1 MRRLLW
7 SLTLPMSP
15 REVRGLH
22 SPTYPHCRGC
32 WDVITHCRWTLS
44 RCSGMR
50 FFPVQLFQFHQSPS
64 SSGWFLACPSFSSPV
79 GVRLKA
85 TLGILLLGKLR
96 TWPGHRNL
104 RFIISSDIFFFMPSL
119 SLYSSNNVCDL
130 SQFCVTLRHS
140 EPLKKHVLYTAV
152 VKPDLSS
159 RGCTAQTSTW

>member
-1 MRRLLW
+1 MCRLLW

-64 SSGWFLACPSFSSPV
+64 FSGWFLACPSFSSPV

-104 RFIISSDIFFFMPSL
+104 RFILEWHFFLCRLSSYTAPTTSVIFL
-119 SLYSSNNVCDL
+119 SFVLL
-130 SQFCVTLRHS
+130 SGTQSHK
-140 EPLKKHVLYTAV
+140 KKHVLYTAV

>member
-44 RCSGMR
+44 RCTGMR

-64 SSGWFLACPSFSSPV
+64 FSGWFLACPSFSSPV

-104 RFIISSDIFFFMPSL
+104 RFIISSDVFFYAVSL
-119 SLYSSNNVCDL
+119 PIQLQQRLWSFSVLCYSPA
-130 SQFCVTLRHS
+130 LRAIKKAR
-140 EPLKKHVLYTAV
+140 PLHRRCKAW
-152 VKPDLSS
+152 S
-159 RGCTAQTSTW
+159 